1 MQNNPLETKRA
12 HRDKVGVK
20 AATAAKKSVQGGY
33 YNALVRQMASR
44 VKIPPPSYEKNFFS
58 RKKKKKKKLRFYP
71 LFVHSVI
78 YFSIEWNATTTI
90 IILEITC
97 FLVAE
102 MKG

>member
-44 VKIPPPSYEKNFFS
+44 VKIPPPSFEINFFS
-58 RKKKKKKKLRFYP
+58 RKKKKKKKFLSTLCSFRY
-71 LFVHSVI
+71 LFFDRVKRDYYYYYS
-78 YFSIEWNATTTI
+78 
-90 IILEITC
+90 
-97 FLVAE
+97 
-102 MKG
+102 K